1 METIYERLRSIAKSD
16 PDQLALLTSDRSLT
30 YRDMI
35 DQVDELAQKIPF
47 SHQKVGVILEHGI
60 DMILVLDRKS
70 VV

>member
-30 YRDMI
+30 YHDMI

-47 SHQKVGVILEHGI
+47 SHQKWE
-60 DMILVLDRKS
+60 S
-70 VV
+70 S